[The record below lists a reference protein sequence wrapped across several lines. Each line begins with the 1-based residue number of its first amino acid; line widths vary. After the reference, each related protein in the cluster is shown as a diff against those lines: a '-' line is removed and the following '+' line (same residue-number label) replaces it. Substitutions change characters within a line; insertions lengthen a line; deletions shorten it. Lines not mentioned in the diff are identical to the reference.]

1 MQTLKRLV
9 LAAYLL
15 VLLVSEGNNQAAAD
29 DIFLEIDA
37 DGVPSYSD
45 QNTPGSSPVD
55 VRPVTPYSDPNPQ
68 YRPDRSEPTKSP
80 ATSSTINYDARITD
94 PVDDSAIRNNA
105 GALNLTITIE
115 PTLAPDHDAQ
125 LLMDGKVIRPI
136 SSSGVIGLN
145 NLDRGTHAFS
155 IRITG
160 PANKVIFDG
169 PATRIT
175 VLRHSILHR
184 AG

>member
-9 LAAYLL
+9 LPACLF
-15 VLLVSEGNNQAAAD
+15 VHLVSEGYNQATAD
-29 DIFLEIDA
+29 EVFVEIDA

-68 YRPDRSEPTKSP
+68 QRPDRSEPEKSP
-80 ATSSTINYDARITD
+80 ATASTINYDARITE
-94 PVDDSAIRNNA
+94 PLNNSAIRNNA

-115 PTLAPDHDAQ
+115 PALAPGHNAQ

>member
-1 MQTLKRLV
+1 MACLF
-9 LAAYLL
+9 
-15 VLLVSEGNNQAAAD
+15 VLLDSEGNNQAAAE

-45 QNTPGSSPVD
+45 QHTPGSTPVD
-55 VRPVTPYSDPNPQ
+55 VRPVTPYSDPNPRQ
-68 YRPDRSEPTKSP
+68 QPDRSEPAKSP
-80 ATSSTINYDARITD
+80 ATVSTINYHARITE

-105 GALNLTITIE
+105 GALKLTITIE
-115 PTLAPDHDAQ
+115 PALATGHNAQ

-136 SSSGVIGLN
+136 SRSGVIGLN

-160 PANKVIFDG
+160 PANKVIFVG

-175 VLRHSILHR
+175 LLRHSILHR